1 MVNEEREAANNICN
15 NDGGVL
21 ATVITMDDKSAL
33 DYYVNQTVEN
43 VWIGL
48 KKIENDVSCIDNDC
62 DGKLR
67 WQNGYPFVFDSTIQD
82 SIRGNGGGSNPD
94 CFKRKYK
101 NPYYNDLPCN
111 QKAHFLCQIVCP
123 GETLFN

>member
-15 NDGGVL
+15 NEGGVL

-48 KKIENDVSCIDNDC
+48 KKIENDVSCIE
-62 DGKLR
+62 R
-67 WQNGYPFVFDSTIQD
+67 P
-82 SIRGNGGGSNPD
+82 R
-94 CFKRKYK
+94 
-101 NPYYNDLPCN
+101 DLLFPGILLL
-111 QKAHFLCQIVCP
+111 LCHI
-123 GETLFN
+123 NI